1 MNKLGNGKTRRDKR
15 ISGMKGRGRLGANL
29 IQVMKAKELF
39 VTANT
44 IYLKKK
50 KKRPVVEQLN

>member
-44 IYLKKK
+44 VYLKKK
-50 KKRPVVEQLN
+50 KKKDL